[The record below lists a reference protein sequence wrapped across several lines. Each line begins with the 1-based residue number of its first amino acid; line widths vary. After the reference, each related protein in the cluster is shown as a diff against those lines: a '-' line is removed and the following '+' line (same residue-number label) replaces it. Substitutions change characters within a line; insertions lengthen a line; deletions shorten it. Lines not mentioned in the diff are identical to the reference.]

1 MINVRVPLSC
11 TLSRLLLLAGVLIAS
26 VTARQAVA
34 GEVDAPANVVIGR
47 EIMKENGCNGA
58 CHGKLVPGAEPFTL
72 YTRAIRRVNSL
83 EELRRQVEFC
93 VSSLNLQIFPE
104 DVDHVVTALDHDAY
118 HFD

>member
-1 MINVRVPLSC
+1 MMKMRFASFATRRV
-11 TLSRLLLLAGVLIAS
+11 LLLAGAIAHLS
-26 VTARQAVA
+26 ALPAFA
-34 GEVDAPANVVIGR
+34 GETDATANVVIGR

-58 CHGKLVPGAEPFTL
+58 CHGKLVPGADPFTL

-83 EELRRQVEFC
+83 EELRRQVELC

>member
-1 MINVRVPLSC
+1 MMKMRFASFATRRV
-11 TLSRLLLLAGVLIAS
+11 LLLAGAIAHLS
-26 VTARQAVA
+26 ALQAFA
-34 GEVDAPANVVIGR
+34 GETDATANVVIGR

-83 EELRRQVEFC
+83 EELRRQVELC

>member
-1 MINVRVPLSC
+1 MTNTHYAFC
-11 TLSRLLLLAGVLIAS
+11 ATSRALLLAGSLIVS
-26 VTARQAVA
+26 LTTLQARA
-34 GEVDAPANVVIGR
+34 GEADAPADVVMGR

-58 CHGKLVPGAEPFTL
+58 CHGKVVKGGEPFTL

-83 EELRRQVEFC
+83 EELRRQVELC
-93 VSSLNLQIFPE
+93 VSSLTLPIFPE